1 MFTYREVSIYEAEI
15 NQELLEEDTRDIQ
28 LEFDLENNMN
38 TFCDADAKT
47 VAEALMDNDVVKKT
61 DREENLIEIEE
72 LVKQNLVDGKVGI
85 ELLQIYGSKEK
96 YLSAVEDS
104 TLHPEVNIVLQEE
117 LKDIYFAFRDFVG
130 ELDQTRELVK
140 RLESNI
146 RKMYRTSNARY
157 ILLKIAEDYLSKGR
171 IAQVLDDVYGKGV
184 TDTIGKA
191 INLALDMDC
200 GDCCYQ
206 NFQYYSRIYL

>member
-146 RKMYRTSNARY
+146 RKMYRTSNAQY

-191 INLALDMDC
+191 INL
-200 GDCCYQ
+200 
-206 NFQYYSRIYL
+206 YYGV